1 MTTMFFPNAD
11 AWHRRPS
18 SRVVCGGLGAVPPL
32 CSPWS
37 SSFNLDKL
45 GVVERVRTRCYL
57 THNTGKAKLINL
69 MWLIGGR
76 RFNPYLM
83 VADRELQYCIH
94 HDSMEHVRF
103 LFLAYPTASSP
114 QMTK

>member
-1 MTTMFFPNAD
+1 MVLWYTIQGAMATMPFAGADVWHRRQSLRVVCGSLGALNMATGNGDDVVPNAD
-11 AWHRRPS
+11 VWHRRPS
-18 SRVVCGGLGAVPPL
+18 SWVVCGGLGAVPPL

-69 MWLIGGR
+69 M
-76 RFNPYLM
+76 
-83 VADRELQYCIH
+83 VCDH
-94 HDSMEHVRF
+94 
-103 LFLAYPTASSP
+103 
-114 QMTK
+114 